1 MFGIRRILRLAVLDL
16 TLAFALPIVANAAG
30 GILPPAQLQ
39 QMSSIIRFL
48 RLKIDAEQPQ
58 ASSKVKFT
66 ALLEAIELFGIT
78 VPNRERLEPT
88 MTNSEMAIY
97 ILQGTLPVKRKTIT
111 TDVSRFLG
119 GLPGAPQQMPKKQPA
134 KPKVVKRKVV
144 KRKPVVR
151 KQPSTNL
158 ARAIKKAKTP
168 KVATRKKTVA
178 KKTVVA
184 QKPPAVKIKEMK
196 HLPSTLKGK
205 YSMRERKAAANQLKD
220 LLSSAVN
227 NATKLDGAVRSVG
240 RAE

>member
-1 MFGIRRILRLAVLDL
+1 MFGMRLFLRMAVLGL
-16 TLAFALPIVANAAG
+16 TLALAVPIAARAAG
-30 GILPPAQLQ
+30 GMLPPAQLQ

-58 ASSKVKFT
+58 ASTKVKFT

-119 GLPGAPQQMPKKQPA
+119 GLPGAPQQMSTSKVA
-134 KPKVVKRKVV
+134 KPRVV
-144 KRKPVVR
+144 KRKPLVR
-151 KQPSTNL
+151 KQPSANV
-158 ARAIKKAKTP
+158 ARAVKKAKTP
-168 KVATRKKTVA
+168 KVATRKKPVA
-178 KKTVVA
+178 RKTVVA
-184 QKPPAVKIKEMK
+184 QKPPTVKIKDVK
-196 HLPSTLKGK
+196 HLPSTLKGN
-205 YSMRERKAAANQLKD
+205 YSQRERKAAANHLKS